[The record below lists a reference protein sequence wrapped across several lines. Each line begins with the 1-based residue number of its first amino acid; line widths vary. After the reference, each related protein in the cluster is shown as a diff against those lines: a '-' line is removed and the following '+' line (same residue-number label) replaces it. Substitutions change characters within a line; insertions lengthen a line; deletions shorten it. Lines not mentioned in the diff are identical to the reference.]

1 MRQTRHGGTLLSA
14 GGGGFKGRT
23 QTLLAL
29 QKCAGER
36 ARCVWL
42 GGDWQVSEALTGME
56 RQCSDVLCQNSEL
69 SYCKP
74 APDVNA
80 AHVLP
85 PPSEASVSWH
95 GLADAVF

>member
-1 MRQTRHGGTLLSA
+1 M
-14 GGGGFKGRT
+14 
-23 QTLLAL
+23 
-29 QKCAGER
+29 
-36 ARCVWL
+36 WL

-56 RQCSDVLCQNSEL
+56 RQFSDVLCQNSEL

-85 PPSEASVSWH
+85 PPRLKRLSH
-95 GLADAVF
+95 GMALLTRCSDIVLLLQPLR